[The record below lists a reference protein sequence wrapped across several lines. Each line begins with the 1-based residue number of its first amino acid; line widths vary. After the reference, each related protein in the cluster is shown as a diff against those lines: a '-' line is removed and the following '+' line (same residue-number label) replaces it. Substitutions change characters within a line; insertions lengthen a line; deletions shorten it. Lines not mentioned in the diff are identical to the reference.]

1 MAHSRKAWLVA
12 AASVVLLVGCQSI
25 TEELEESEARSPT
38 EPEPVSAV
46 APITIPIIMP
56 ASTPTGAPTPPPS
69 TPVTSPFPGPAP
81 APAAT
86 PTPEPA
92 PPTAPPAPPPPPS
105 GGGCSLP
112 SQSPSYSCQR
122 TGGAFLGD
130 VMTAIK
136 RVINQRPNLFDKTDF
151 TCDIC
156 FRIKNHD
163 AYTDAVVAEV
173 KKMGYCAF
181 YDGEELAIKNSN
193 DFSEQYDISTS
204 GGYVRQGDGSYR
216 ATCWPAWF

>member
-1 MAHSRKAWLVA
+1 MAHSRKAWFVA
-12 AASVVLLVGCQSI
+12 GLSVVLLVGCQSLKDEL
-25 TEELEESEARSPT
+25 TET
-38 EPEPVSAV
+38 EPEAQSPTAPEPVAAV
-46 APITIPIIMP
+46 SPITIPIIMP
-56 ASTPTGAPTPPPS
+56 ASNPTPAPTAPPASPG
-69 TPVTSPFPGPAP
+69 TSPFPGPAP
-81 APAAT
+81 AAT
-86 PTPEPA
+86 PTPE
-92 PPTAPPAPPPPPS
+92 APPPPPS
-105 GGGCSLP
+105 GGGGGGCGLP
-112 SQSPSYSCQR
+112 SQSPKYSCQR

-136 RVINQRPNLFDKTDF
+136 RVINTRPNLFDKKDF

-163 AYTDAVVAEV
+163 GYTDAVVAEV
-173 KKMGYCAF
+173 QKMGYCAF

-204 GGYVRQGDGSYR
+204 AGYVRQGDGSYR